1 MGDTTDF
8 LGTVHIYGPVPS
20 RRLGYSLGI
29 DILPFKTCTLDC
41 IYCQLGSTRRTTIRT
56 GRYFDED
63 RIFSQIQAALSA
75 LHKIDYITFSGSGE
89 PTLNTALGSLIRRI
103 KSVTDIPV
111 AVLTN
116 GTLLTRKEVRK
127 ALIAAD
133 LVVPSLDAAT
143 QEVFEKINRPHPSL
157 RVDDIIESLQ
167 RFRRDFSGRIWIE
180 VMLVAGINDSPEH
193 IRRLKA
199 VIASLN
205 PEKVQLN
212 TVVRPPAED
221 LALPLDRRSLER
233 IRRVMGDKAEIIADF
248 PHLPQPSAH
257 RQVQEAI
264 LALVRRR
271 PATIDDLIHGLG
283 QHRDQVV
290 KAAEEL
296 VRRGK
301 LRVRDHDRHKYYEP
315 RD

>member
-1 MGDTTDF
+1 MSRAADSPYP
-8 LGTVHIYGPVPS
+8 VHVYGPVPS

-41 IYCQLGSTRRTTIRT
+41 IYCQLGATRRTTILRR
-56 GRYFDED
+56 RYFDEEK
-63 RIFSQIQAALSA
+63 ILVQIEKIVSA
-75 LHKIDYITFSGSGE
+75 PHEIDYITFSGSGE
-89 PTLNTALGSLIRRI
+89 PTLNVALESLIRKI
-103 KSVTDIPV
+103 KTVTDIPV

-116 GTLLTRKEVRK
+116 GTLLTRPQVRN
-127 ALIAAD
+127 ALLAAD

-143 QEVFEKINRPHPSL
+143 QEVFEKINRPHL
-157 RVDDIIESLQ
+157 KLKVTDIIASLKQ
-167 RFRRDFSGRIWIE
+167 FRREFSGRIWIE

-212 TVVRPPAED
+212 TVVRPPAEN
-221 LALPLDRRSLER
+221 LARPLDRKTLER
-233 IRRVMGDKAEIIADF
+233 IRRIMGGETEIIADF
-248 PHLPQPSAH
+248 SHLPQPPAH
-257 RQVQEAI
+257 RSVQDAI
-264 LALVRRR
+264 LALVKRR

-290 KAAEEL
+290 KAADAL
-296 VRRGK
+296 VGLGK
-301 LRVRDHDRHKYYEP
+301 IRVRDHDRHKYYEP
-315 RD
+315 CD